1 MMEKHNKKL
10 GEILLEYEMIS
21 PEQLKK
27 ALQMQKEKNKRIGE
41 ALIELHFVTQDQINW
56 VLCKQLDIPYVQIE
70 LGQLD
75 LDLLK
80 EFPEHLIKNYLLI
93 PLIEMNDRMVIA
105 MSDPTDDEA
114 IQRITSFC
122 KRDIEIVLAS
132 FNNILE
138 IINDIQKEYPD
149 IWL

>member
-1 MMEKHNKKL
+1 MEKLNKKL
-10 GEILLEYEMIS
+10 GEILVEYEMIT
-21 PEQLKK
+21 PEQLTK
-27 ALQMQKEKNKRIGE
+27 ALKMQKEKNKRIGE
-41 ALIELHFVTQDQINW
+41 TLIEFHFVTQDQINW

-80 EFPEHLIKNYLLI
+80 EFPEYLIKNYLLI
-93 PLIEMNDRMVIA
+93 PFIEMNDRLVIA

-114 IQRITSFC
+114 IQRIRSFC